1 MLNLDC
7 TPSLHWCKVS
17 ECLTQWMFTWR
28 EMNKRADISLAL
40 TTVSITSESL
50 MWNGLKVSF
59 WTAVYSTT
67 VAGVHDNTRALC
79 HTQLCHPWK
88 QEEVGLV
95 EDSSHVVAMAT
106 APPGRQDKRSSSQ
119 STRQHAFVFRKLLPI
134 MWFCLSDENT
144 SPAFPVSL
152 AQGRSTLRHVSA
164 ESHTSLTKEYKQVY
178 GIKHPYN

>member
-106 APPGRQDKRSSSQ
+106 APPGRQDKRRLSKHSATCICFKEVASYHVVLFKWWKYITGFPRLSRSRPQ
-119 STRQHAFVFRKLLPI
+119 HWATRECWKSYIPHKGV
-134 MWFCLSDENT
+134 
-144 SPAFPVSL
+144 
-152 AQGRSTLRHVSA
+152 
-164 ESHTSLTKEYKQVY
+164 
-178 GIKHPYN
+178 